1 MEDVKIDSS
10 LSFGG
15 YNWRVLD
22 IQNNAALIM
31 TEDIIEQRAYRHGYY
46 NMTG

>member
-1 MEDVKIDSS
+1 MEASKIGSS

-22 IQNNAALIM
+22 IQLLNLKENLN
-31 TEDIIEQRAYRHGYY
+31 EQI
-46 NMTG
+46 